1 MRLLIIP
8 VLAMLAVACTQ
19 SPTAPTPVPEEP
31 PPPTAPP
38 PDPPADPDPPP
49 APQYRWDLI
58 GAGCPATEAP
68 SPVPDIADAV
78 LTPQDDGGMHATWGG
93 YETADGRSVL
103 LTVFFSLEDNE
114 YRLCSWETSDLLTP
128 GRRE

>member
-8 VLAMLAVACTQ
+8 LIAILAGACTQ
-19 SPTAPTPVPEEP
+19 SPTSPTPVPEEP
-31 PPPTAPP
+31 PPTTPAPEPEPP
-38 PDPPADPDPPP
+38 PTDPPP

-78 LTPQDDGGMHATWGG
+78 LTPRDDGGMHATWGG
-93 YETADGRSVL
+93 YETSDGRSVL
-103 LTVFFSLEDNE
+103 LTVVFALEDNE
-114 YRLCSWETSDLLTP
+114 YRLCSWETSDLLVP
-128 GRRE
+128 GNSR